1 MNAGDSQEQR
11 PNILIIMSDQHHAGV
26 MGRAGDAVAGTPNL
40 DRLAGDGVRF
50 SNAYCTCPLCG
61 PSRMSFLTCR
71 HPHEI
76 DQWDNACQLSGDI
89 PTFAHAFLS
98 AEYDTVLSGRMHFV
112 GWDQRH
118 GFAERLIGD
127 VQESSY
133 LAAGFELRKVLGDL
147 VDTPGMSLTGLV
159 KSGPGRTGYQ
169 AYDQAV
175 TRATVDWLQ
184 RRGQDRQDP
193 FLLTVGYVSPHCP
206 FVAPPEDFERYRTR
220 ISVADLPLPDENLH
234 PRNAA
239 LSRSFGTD
247 PAPPIDAQW
256 RSRVA
261 YYGLCSFL
269 DRQVGAV
276 LSAVRQ
282 AGLADDTI
290 VVYCSDHGEMLGEH
304 GMWWKSTFYDGA
316 CRVPLIV
323 SWPGRFSSGE
333 LRTENVSL
341 MDIGTTL
348 IDLAGI
354 DPLPGASGR
363 SFRELLHVGHVG
375 HVEWDLFAEYTPEP
389 GPVCRMVRS
398 GPWKYNYYHGMKPEL
413 FNLQDDPGEL
423 NNLSGQ
429 PHLDHVEQRL
439 HTRVLQEWNPSRVQT
454 CRERLRTERRLIANW
469 VRAAN
474 PREPDPLWFS
484 KRPENWVDNN
494 ITE

>member
-1 MNAGDSQEQR
+1 MIAGDSEKQR

-26 MGRAGDAVAGTPNL
+26 MGHAGDAVAETPNL
-40 DRLAGDGVRF
+40 DRLARDGVRF

-76 DQWDNACQLSGDI
+76 DQWDNACQLSGDT

-118 GFAERLIGD
+118 GFTERLIGD

-133 LAAGFELRKVLGDL
+133 LAAGFKLHKVLGDL

-184 RRGQDRQDP
+184 RRGQDQQNP

-220 ISVADLPLPDENLH
+220 ISAADLPMPDEHLH

-239 LSRSFGTD
+239 LCRSFGTD

-261 YYGLCSFL
+261 YYGLCTFL

-276 LSAVRQ
+276 LSALQQ

-290 VVYCSDHGEMLGEH
+290 VVYCSDHGDMLGEH
-304 GMWWKSTFYDGA
+304 GMWWKSTFYNGA

-363 SFRELLHVGHVG
+363 SFRELLHGG
-375 HVEWDLFAEYTPEP
+375 HVEWDVFAEYIPEP
-389 GPVCRMVRS
+389 GSVCRMVRS
-398 GPWKYNYYHGMKPEL
+398 GPWKYNYYHGMEPEL
-413 FNLQDDPGEL
+413 FNLKDDPREL

-429 PHLDHVEQRL
+429 PQPGHVEQRL
-439 HTRVLQEWNPSRVQT
+439 HTQVLQDWNPDSVQT
-454 CRERLRTERRLIANW
+454 CREQLGKERRLIANW
-469 VRAAN
+469 VGAAN
-474 PREPDPLWFS
+474 PPEPDPLWFS
-484 KRPENWVDNN
+484 EPPENWVDNN
-494 ITE
+494 ITV